1 MSERLHKLLAQHG
14 LGSRRE
20 IEKWMLA
27 GRVLLNG
34 KPAQPGDRY
43 AEGDRVIVD
52 GQDVTA
58 RLQVASKAAVIA
70 YHKPQG
76 QPITARV
83 ADEPEAGA
91 ADETVMERLP
101 AVRGSRW
108 LVINTMQPGD
118 SGLLMLTTDGR
129 LADALRRRSEKI
141 SSAYVARV
149 LVPTPEFDPATIS
162 RVVQFDNQTVEFDSI
177 EPAGGEGT
185 NRWFR
190 VEASHAHRR
199 AAVRALF
206 EISGLKVSRVIQVK
220 FADIEL
226 PRDLPRGKHRVLA
239 DEQVDRL
246 YEFAELK
253 QPAEPLAQRGG
264 RRPAFR
270 SVGGRASARP
280 RKSSNRPSRPAPP
293 VDREVANTSHRPMF
307 KPDARRASKSSY
319 SSQSRPSKSP
329 GSSKSGPG
337 RPRTAAGRKPTGS
350 RRSDR

>member
-1 MSERLHKLLAQHG
+1 
-14 LGSRRE
+14 
-20 IEKWMLA
+20 MLA

-43 AEGDRVIVD
+43 GGGDRVSVD
-52 GQDVTA
+52 GQDVTS
-58 RLQVASKAAVIA
+58 RLQVPGKAAVIA

-76 QPITARV
+76 QPIAAR
-83 ADEPEAGA
+83 ATDEPGA
-91 ADETVMERLP
+91 QLTEETVMECLP
-101 AVRGSRW
+101 AIRGSRW

-118 SGLLMLTTDGR
+118 SGLLILTSDGR

-141 SSAYVARV
+141 PSAYVARV

-162 RVVQFDNQTVEFDSI
+162 RVVQFDDQTVEFESI

-190 VEASHAHRR
+190 VESAHAHRR

-239 DEQVDRL
+239 DAQVDRL
-246 YEFAELK
+246 YDFAELR
-253 QPAEPLAQRGG
+253 QPVEPMAPQRG
-264 RRPAFR
+264 RRPGFKSPAAR
-270 SVGGRASARP
+270 TAGGRTKP

-293 VDREVANTSHRPMF
+293 VDRDAVDTSRKSSF
-307 KPDARRASKSSY
+307 KPDDRRASKSSAR
-319 SSQSRPSKSP
+319 S
-329 GSSKSGPG
+329 G
-337 RPRTAAGRKPTGS
+337 RPRTSADRKPAGDRVSAAARRPAGNRKPTGT